1 MIGYDSKEG
10 YMSLTSSFY
19 VNQQLLVIPF
29 VSAMLQRRRWPDEA
43 QFGMAGSTTSN
54 IYRIQRCE
62 CRNQQLV

>member
-29 VSAMLQRRRWPDEA
+29 VSAMLQRRR
-43 QFGMAGSTTSN
+43 
-54 IYRIQRCE
+54 
-62 CRNQQLV
+62 